1 MGWSVVAEN
10 GSYNWMNVLSGLSK
24 GPDPG
29 DITGSKL
36 SQHYQCEIEV
46 IDELRPDLFL
56 RRCLG
61 LSRKRNAHFI
71 HHRFEDFS

>member
-1 MGWSVVAEN
+1 MVTVGFTVSIALIVPSAVA
-10 GSYNWMNVLSGLSK
+10 
-24 GPDPG
+24 
-29 DITGSKL
+29 TGASFVSCF